1 MRRGLHR
8 AASAVAIAAALSAGP
23 VSPADAEP
31 PTAQGPAAPAR
42 RDSVLN
48 GLLVGAGIG
57 FGAGFLGMAAFNARE
72 TASGPI
78 WDGEALGIYTSVGLL
93 GAAIGAGIGAAIDA
107 LHPDRQWT
115 GRPRPV
121 ELAPIL
127 GARRRGLLL
136 TIRR

>member
-1 MRRGLHR
+1 MHPPPRVVSALGV
-8 AASAVAIAAALSAGP
+8 AVAIT
-23 VSPADAEP
+23 VSL
-31 PTAQGPAAPAR
+31 AAPAAAQSGGATPSGAGAPR

-48 GLLVGAGIG
+48 GLLVGAGVG
-57 FGAGFLGMAAFNARE
+57 FGTGFLGMAAFNARE

-93 GAAIGAGIGAAIDA
+93 GAGIGAGIGAAIDA
-107 LHPDRQWT
+107 LRPDRRWN

-127 GARRRGLLL
+127 GARRRGLRL